1 MHQLLTKCPVCNEE
15 MIVTRLQCP
24 SCDVAVEGQFELGW
38 IGKLSREQ
46 LDFVELMVK
55 NRGNINGVA
64 ADLRIAYNTARSR
77 LDDIIAALGYG
88 VPIEDQRADRRA
100 VLDRLASKE
109 ISVEE
114 AMKLLRG

>member
-1 MHQLLTKCPVCNEE
+1 MHPILTKCPVCGEE
-15 MIVTRLQCP
+15 LIATRLHCP
-24 SCDVAVEGQFELGW
+24 HDGIGIEGQFELGW

-46 LDFVELMVK
+46 LEFVELMVK
-55 NRGNINGVA
+55 NRGNVNGVA
-64 ADLRIAYNTARSR
+64 ADLHMAYNTARSR

-88 VPIEDQRADRRA
+88 VPIEDQRVDRRA